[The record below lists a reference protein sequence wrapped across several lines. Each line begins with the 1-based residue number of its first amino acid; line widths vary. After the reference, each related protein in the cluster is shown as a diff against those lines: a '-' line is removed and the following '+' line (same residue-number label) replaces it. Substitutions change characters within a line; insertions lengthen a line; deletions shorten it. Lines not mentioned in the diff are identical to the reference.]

1 MANRFGYNLEE
12 IDLSNCENE
21 PIHLPG
27 RIQPHGFL
35 LALRPG
41 SLTVSEASANLE
53 SFIGVGWRAALDA
66 PIRDLLETD
75 SAALLNKSA
84 TLNDP
89 QAANP
94 LELAFKSRNGG
105 ESPRFNCQL
114 HRSGDALV
122 LECEPLYEMP
132 TVNYRSFYNYLVLS
146 INKFQ
151 RSKSLAELCQMITE
165 QIQSLTGYDRV
176 MVYKFDKN
184 MNGEVI
190 AETAQLHIQD
200 SFLNLRYPS
209 TDIPPQARELYLRNT
224 LRIIPDISYEPVDL
238 YRSPEEASEDPLDL
252 TLSTLRSVSPIHV
265 EYLQNMG
272 VEATLVIS
280 LVIDGKLWGLVACH
294 HYEQKYLPY
303 QIRKASE
310 FISRVLAY
318 NISLREQADSYE
330 RITQFKQKQAELLNY
345 IYSAT
350 DVMTGLT
357 EHRLTLKDLIDCDGA
372 IVYINDALRLI
383 DSGLPADVALQLIA
397 WLDEQPFDVYYETEH
412 LKALFPAA
420 GPYQEKVSGL
430 LVIRLGPDSS
440 EYIIWLRGEFAH
452 SIDWA
457 GKPTK
462 NVQEMESVPRL
473 SPRKSFEKWQERV
486 EGYSRAWES
495 WEIEGAQSL
504 QAHLAELR
512 HATDLKNFN
521 WELLK
526 VQDRLD
532 NKSGAARDIEMELR
546 NQRLSSA
553 YEIEKEKSKLK
564 SDIISTI
571 SHEIRT
577 PLTAIIG
584 FNNLLQRALDEN
596 PELAGYTSKIKFAS
610 ERLLKVLDAMLD
622 VSKAEA
628 QVGDLTLKPLE
639 VVAFCRRTAEMLEP
653 IAKEKGL
660 RLVCE
665 SKEPEIELLTDEQ
678 LLFQILS
685 NLLNNALKYTDEGEV
700 RLSVGKTKADGR
712 ELVAFVVTDT
722 GVGLDEAQIPELFK
736 AFRQKDAAN
745 RKGGV
750 GLGLSITKKF
760 VEMLGGTIALSSPG
774 QTGTTVTVSFPV
786 DLRGN
791 KRDEADEAASALDFV
806 KDFQIEQAES
816 PATA

>member
-1 MANRFGYNLEE
+1 MANRFGYDLEE

-35 LALRPG
+35 LALRPDD
-41 SLTVSEASANLE
+41 LTVSEASANLE
-53 SFIGVGWRAALDA
+53 TFIGAGWRAALDA
-66 PIRDLLETD
+66 PIQDLLEPE
-75 SAALLNKSA
+75 SAALLKKSA
-84 TLNDP
+84 TLNAP

-94 LELAFKSRNGG
+94 QELGFTSRDG

-122 LECEPLYEMP
+122 LECEPVYEMP

-151 RSKSLAELCQMITE
+151 RSKSLSELCQMITE

-184 MNGEVI
+184 LNGEVI

-224 LRIIPDISYEPVDL
+224 LRIIPDINYEPVDL
-238 YRSPEEASEDPLDL
+238 YRSPEESSEDPLDL
-252 TLSTLRSVSPIHV
+252 SLSTLRSVSPIHV
-265 EYLQNMG
+265 EYLSNMG
-272 VEATLVIS
+272 VKATLVIS
-280 LVIDGKLWGLVACH
+280 LVINGKLWGLVACH
-294 HYEQKYLPY
+294 HYEKKYLPY

-350 DVMTGLT
+350 DVITGLT
-357 EHRLTLKDLIDCDGA
+357 EHRLTLKDLIECDGA

-383 DSGLPADVALQLIA
+383 GSGLPEDVALQLIA

-420 GPYQEKVSGL
+420 APYQKKVSGL
-430 LVIRLGPDSS
+430 LAIRLGADSS

-462 NVQEMESVPRL
+462 NVQDTESGPRL

-486 EGYSRAWES
+486 EGFARAWEA

-532 NKSGAARDIEMELR
+532 NKSGAAGDIEMELR
-546 NQRLSSA
+546 NQRLTSA
-553 YEIEKEKSKLK
+553 YEIEKEKNKLK

-577 PLTAIIG
+577 PLTAIMG
-584 FNNLLQRALDEN
+584 FNNLLQRALDAN
-596 PELAGYTSKIKFAS
+596 PELAGYTDKIKFAS
-610 ERLLKVLDAMLD
+610 QRLLSVLDAMLD
-622 VSKAEA
+622 LSKAEA
-628 QVGDLTLKPLE
+628 QAADLALKPLE
-639 VVAFCRRTAEMLEP
+639 VVAFCKRALEMLEP
-653 IAKEKGL
+653 MADEKGL
-660 RLVCE
+660 KLSFE
-665 SKEPEIELLTDEQ
+665 SGKSQIELRTDQQ

-685 NLLNNALKYTDEGEV
+685 NLLNNAVKYTDEGEV
-700 RLSVGKTKADGR
+700 RLRVEEARTDGKTFVR
-712 ELVAFVVTDT
+712 FVVQDT
-722 GVGLDEAQIPELFK
+722 GEGMDEAQIPELFK

-774 QTGTTVTVSFPV
+774 DSGTTVTVSFPA
-786 DLRGN
+786 DLRSGGLE
-791 KRDEADEAASALDFV
+791 EADDDASGLEFV
-806 KDFQIEQAES
+806 KAFQVEQTGS